1 MINYLKYKLDIETS
15 ELDKEKIKEKLIK
28 RSVDK
33 QAIDLFI
40 TILKNCEYARYT
52 PSSQTSM
59 ENDYK
64 SSVRVILELN
74 KEI

>member
-1 MINYLKYKLDIETS
+1 MLPFFISKNRQYV
-15 ELDKEKIKEKLIK
+15 IKDVL
-28 RSVDK
+28 R
-33 QAIDLFI
+33 FI